1 MNMSVLSIN
10 GRWATYFTLALLA
23 FIASFLFLPTSK
35 MVNNIFYGLVA
46 LPSLLVA
53 ILRAKQIRY
62 PNALELAWVI
72 LLVIYFVGGAL
83 SGDWQYLKHILYV
96 TLFLIAV
103 GILVSPGLFR
113 TAQFARALFWILLL
127 YIVLS
132 AIFYWLTGRYA
143 VGERVL
149 WLPGRMTG
157 PIYTSM
163 WLACCAALVL
173 PFWFRERSWLEMCVG
188 LSLAV
193 FCISYVL
200 QSRSGLVGLVSLLTL
215 LGAWSAAKDV
225 RRVLLIG
232 LAVSLC
238 VLSIWLAADAFPEIA
253 RLFARA
259 DSGRFELWGLLL
271 GEWKQC
277 GLVSGCGVEH
287 VSSATILGGSPI
299 QHPHNIYLALGL
311 YNGLIALIAFLI
323 VMSMTLY
330 RAWQRNDPWG
340 LYLAIALVS
349 LNFDGSQLIGNPD
362 ELWLLVLLPAALIAN
377 RRPVASSFGS

>member
-1 MNMSVLSIN
+1 
-10 GRWATYFTLALLA
+10 
-23 FIASFLFLPTSK
+23 
-35 MVNNIFYGLVA
+35 
-46 LPSLLVA
+46 
-53 ILRAKQIRY
+53 
-62 PNALELAWVI
+62 
-72 LLVIYFVGGAL
+72 
-83 SGDWQYLKHILYV
+83 
-96 TLFLIAV
+96 
-103 GILVSPGLFR
+103 
-113 TAQFARALFWILLL
+113 
-127 YIVLS
+127 
-132 AIFYWLTGRYA
+132 
-143 VGERVL
+143 
-149 WLPGRMTG
+149 
-157 PIYTSM
+157 
-163 WLACCAALVL
+163 
-173 PFWFRERSWLEMCVG
+173 MCVG
-188 LSLAV
+188 LALAV

-232 LAVSLC
+232 LAVSLF
-238 VLSIWLAADAFPEIA
+238 VLSIWLAADAFPGIA